1 MSCLPALTEIPDG
14 EILYKYCKP
23 EIFPEGQNEIPASI
37 FYDPEM
43 SCDWERYQKDPF
55 SSFHIPEGKTCVIQ
69 ITVCDAIRN
78 PTNPKRI
85 GKVEPAWRQDIVH
98 SPVTAEDDTVHG
110 ANEAH
115 SLIRGKKRMPVL
127 EAIKDNA
134 RIYGIAP

>member
-1 MSCLPALTEIPDG
+1 
-14 EILYKYCKP
+14 
-23 EIFPEGQNEIPASI
+23 
-37 FYDPEM
+37 M

-55 SSFHIPEGKTCVIQ
+55 SSFHIREGKICIIQ

-85 GKVEPAWRQDIVH
+85 GQVVKDWHQDIIH
-98 SPVTAEDDTVHG
+98 SPVTAEEDTVHG

-115 SLIRGKKRMPVL
+115 SLIRGLKKLSVK

-134 RIYGIAP
+134 QIYGIA